1 MSNIK
6 NGNIFILWYQGR
18 KQMPE
23 LVRMCFNSVLK
34 NANGHRVVLLDNTN
48 LFDWIEPFP
57 EVVQQKFNNEIFSKQ
72 IESDLIRLSLL
83 KKYGGLWLDAT
94 VFVSDII
101 LDKLF
106 EAPFFTVVR
115 KEARKS
121 DISGEI
127 SPFVLGRKKDD
138 KSSQRLFDFSQELL
152 IDYIKSEDDLM
163 DYLLIENILK
173 IGINSDDNLNKIV
186 NTFFNNKKNI
196 LGLEKLLNQD
206 YDAKVLCSSLKENLF
221 SKLNFHANHVR
232 EGNCRQLTNYGKLCQ
247 LLELRMPFEKS

>member
-127 SPFVLGRKKDD
+127 SPFVLGLRKIT
-138 KSSQRLFDFSQELL
+138 KSRL
-152 IDYIKSEDDLM
+152 
-163 DYLLIENILK
+163 
-173 IGINSDDNLNKIV
+173 
-186 NTFFNNKKNI
+186 
-196 LGLEKLLNQD
+196 
-206 YDAKVLCSSLKENLF
+206 
-221 SKLNFHANHVR
+221 
-232 EGNCRQLTNYGKLCQ
+232 
-247 LLELRMPFEKS
+247 